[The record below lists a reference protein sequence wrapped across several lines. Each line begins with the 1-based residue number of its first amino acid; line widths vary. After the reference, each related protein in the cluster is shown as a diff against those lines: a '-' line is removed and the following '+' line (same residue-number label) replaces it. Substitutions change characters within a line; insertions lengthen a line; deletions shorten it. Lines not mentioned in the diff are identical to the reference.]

1 MLNQQSSNSERIAA
15 FFYTL
20 KLEKGLSK
28 NTISSYQSDLNQYIK
43 YAGLKK
49 INILQVAEEDILGYI
64 KHLRFINLSNR
75 SISRKLSS
83 IKQYYLFLLKSKVVN
98 INPFNAIV
106 QPRTQSSI
114 PKPLSEKQIEKLLV
128 APDVT
133 TTLGYRDK
141 TMFELMYASGM
152 RVSEIVDL
160 KIMQVNLNQDTIK
173 VMGKGQKERLVPIGE
188 YASEFL
194 QRYLTKTRPTILK
207 NKLSQYVFLSNRG
220 TNMTRQTFWHCVKK
234 HATSC
239 GIYPLPSPHMLRH
252 SFATHLLNNGADL
265 RVVQMLLGHS
275 NISTTQIYTLVAK
288 EKLKNIHKEHHPR
301 G

>member
-1 MLNQQSSNSERIAA
+1 MNKKSSNYETITA

-20 KLEKGLSK
+20 KLEKGLSN
-28 NTISSYQSDLNQYIK
+28 NTITSYQSDLNQYIEYTEVEK
-43 YAGLKK
+43 L
-49 INILQVAEEDILGYI
+49 NILQITEQAIQSYI
-64 KHLRFINLSNR
+64 KHLRSQKLTNK

-83 IKQYYLFLLKSKVVN
+83 IKQYYLFLLKSDLIKS
-98 INPFNAIV
+98 NPFNAIIL
-106 QPRTQSSI
+106 PKSQSSI
-114 PKPLSEKQIEKLLV
+114 PKPLSEKQIESLLA
-128 APDVT
+128 APDIS
-133 TTLGYRDK
+133 TTLGFRDK
-141 TMFELMYASGM
+141 TMFELMYASGI

-160 KIMQVNLNQDTIK
+160 QLMQVNLNQGVIK

-194 QRYLTKTRPTILK
+194 QTYLTQIRSKLLK
-207 NKLSQYVFLSNRG
+207 DKISQYVFLSNRG
-220 TNMTRQTFWHCVKK
+220 KNMTRQTFWHCVKK
-234 HATSC
+234 HATTS

-288 EKLKNIHKEHHPR
+288 EKLKKIHQEHHPR